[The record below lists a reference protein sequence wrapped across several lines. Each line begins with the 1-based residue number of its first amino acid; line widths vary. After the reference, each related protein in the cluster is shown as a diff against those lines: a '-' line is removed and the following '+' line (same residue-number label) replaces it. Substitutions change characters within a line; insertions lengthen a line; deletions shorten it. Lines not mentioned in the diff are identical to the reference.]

1 MEKKPLKI
9 TETVLR
15 DAHQSLMATRLT
27 TEQMLPIID
36 KMDKVGYHAVE
47 CWGGATFDA
56 SLRFLKEDPW
66 ERLRKFRDGFKNTKL
81 QMLFRGQNILGY
93 RHYADDVVEYFV
105 QKSIANGID
114 IIRIFD
120 CLNDLRNLKTA
131 VDGLKVMGVRGF
143 NLTMPDKNLMC
154 SLVDKLSPA
163 SEIGGAVNT
172 VVNDNGV
179 LTGYTTDG
187 IGFMRAVSET
197 GVDIIG
203 KKMTLLGAGGAAAA
217 ILIQAALDKVA
228 EISVFNIR
236 DEFFTRAEKTIE
248 KLHEK
253 TDCKINLYDFSDPEV
268 LKKEIAESAILVNG
282 TSIGMAPK
290 TDRCI
295 ITDDSV
301 FRKDLFVF
309 DVIYNPEETLFLKKA
324 KAAGCQTLNG
334 LNMLLYQGAA
344 SFELWTGKEMP
355 VDIIKEKYFSR

>member
-1 MEKKPLKI
+1 MIKDKSSTLQCENVTQEEEILAYEI
-9 TETVLR
+9 TGHTVLTGLLGSPV
-15 DAHQSLMATRLT
+15 AHSISPMMHNEAFRQLELDYAYLAF
-27 TEQMLPIID
+27 D
-36 KMDKVGYHAVE
+36 VG
-47 CWGGATFDA
+47 TD
-56 SLRFLKEDPW
+56 
-66 ERLRKFRDGFKNTKL
+66 
-81 QMLFRGQNILGY
+81 
-93 RHYADDVVEYFV
+93 
-105 QKSIANGID
+105 
-114 IIRIFD
+114 
-120 CLNDLRNLKTA
+120 NLKTA

-154 SLVDKLSPA
+154 SLVDKISPA

-172 VVNDNGV
+172 VVNDNGI

-197 GVDIIG
+197 GMDIIG

-217 ILIQAALDKVA
+217 IL
-228 EISVFNIR
+228 
-236 DEFFTRAEKTIE
+236 
-248 KLHEK
+248 
-253 TDCKINLYDFSDPEV
+253 
-268 LKKEIAESAILVNG
+268 
-282 TSIGMAPK
+282 
-290 TDRCI
+290 I